1 MTEPIVTTSAEF
13 RSGKGSHDENF
24 PVASVLVRKRHR
36 PAVLAFYEF
45 VRVADDIADHASMSA
60 QDKLARLD
68 NLEGT
73 LLGRNDDEPQGV
85 ALRTVLR
92 DRGLSPI
99 HAQHLLHAFR
109 QDVTKLRYTD
119 WDDLIEYCRFSAMPV
134 GRFVCDVHGEP
145 QSVWPA
151 NDALC
156 AALQVINHIQD
167 CAEDYCDLDRVY
179 IPEDALAADGLG
191 VTALGEA
198 KASPALRHC
207 LRGLVDRTATL
218 LEESRPF
225 ATQIND
231 SRLAAEVAVI
241 QMLAERL
248 IEVLRVRDPLSE
260 RVHLSKPAM
269 LGIALKGVA
278 WSATRRLFGRATPS
292 VQAPARGS

>member
-1 MTEPIVTTSAEF
+1 MTTSAEF

-45 VRVADDIADHASMSA
+45 VRVADDIADHAGMKP
-60 QDKLARLD
+60 DEKLARLD

-85 ALRTVLR
+85 ALRNVLR
-92 DRGLSPI
+92 ERALSPV
-99 HAQHLLHAFR
+99 HAQHLLQAFR
-109 QDVTKLRYTD
+109 QDVTKLRYRD
-119 WDDLIEYCRFSAMPV
+119 WDDLIDYCRFSAMPV

-167 CAEDYCDLDRVY
+167 CAKDYRDLDRVY
-179 IPEDALAADGLG
+179 IPQDALAADGLD
-191 VTALGEA
+191 VTALNEA
-198 KASPALRHC
+198 RASPALLHC
-207 LRGLVDRTATL
+207 LRGLVDRTAKL

-225 ATQIND
+225 ALRIND
-231 SRLAAEVAVI
+231 SRLAMEVAAI

-269 LGIALKGVA
+269 LGLALKGAA
-278 WSATRRLFGRATPS
+278 WASTRRLFGHTSAG
-292 VQAPARGS
+292 VQAQARGS

>member
-1 MTEPIVTTSAEF
+1 MTTSAEF

-45 VRVADDIADHASMSA
+45 VRVADDIADHAGMKPEV
-60 QDKLARLD
+60 KLARLD
-68 NLEGT
+68 NLEAT
-73 LLGRNDDEPQGV
+73 LTGRNDDEPQGV
-85 ALRTVLR
+85 ALRDILR
-92 DRGLSPI
+92 ARGLSAI
-99 HAQHLLHAFR
+99 HAQHLLQAFR
-109 QDVTKLRYTD
+109 QDVTKLRYQD
-119 WDDLIEYCRFSAMPV
+119 WDDLIDYCRFSAMPV
-134 GRFVCDVHGEP
+134 GRFVCEVHGEP

-167 CAEDYCDLDRVY
+167 CAKDYRDLDRVY
-179 IPEDALAADGLG
+179 IPEDALAADGLD
-191 VTALGEA
+191 VSALREPR
-198 KASPALRHC
+198 ASPALRHC
-207 LRGLVDRTATL
+207 LRGLVERTATL

-225 ATQIND
+225 ALQIND
-231 SRLAAEVAVI
+231 SRLAMEVAAI

-269 LGIALKGVA
+269 LGLALKGAA
-278 WSATRRLFGRATPS
+278 WASTRRLFGAASLS
-292 VQAPARGS
+292 VRAPARGS

>member
-1 MTEPIVTTSAEF
+1 MTTSEDF
-13 RSGKGSHDENF
+13 RSGKGSQDENF
-24 PVASVLVRKRHR
+24 PVASVLIRKRNR

-45 VRVADDIADHASMSA
+45 VRVADDIADHASMKPEE
-60 QDKLARLD
+60 KLARLD

-92 DRGLSPI
+92 ERSLSPV
-99 HAQHLLHAFR
+99 HAQHLLQAFR
-109 QDVTKLRYTD
+109 QDVTKLRYKD
-119 WDDLIEYCRFSAMPV
+119 WDDLIDYCRFSAMPV

-167 CAEDYCDLDRVY
+167 CAKDYRDLDRVY
-179 IPEDALAADGLG
+179 IPQDALAADGLD
-191 VTALGEA
+191 VTALRDPR
-198 KASPALRHC
+198 ASPALMHC
-207 LRGLVDRTATL
+207 LRGLVDRTAGL

-225 ATQIND
+225 ALQIND
-231 SRLAAEVAVI
+231 SRLAMEVAAI

-260 RVHLSKPAM
+260 RVHLSKSAM
-269 LGIALKGVA
+269 LGVALKGVA
-278 WSATRRLFGRATPS
+278 WASTRRLFGSASLSVRAT
-292 VQAPARGS
+292 ARGS

>member
-1 MTEPIVTTSAEF
+1 MTTSAEF

-45 VRVADDIADHASMSA
+45 VRVADDIADHASMSPSE
-60 QDKLARLD
+60 KLTRLD
-68 NLEGT
+68 RLEDT

-85 ALRTVLR
+85 SLRNVLR
-92 DRGLSPI
+92 ERGLSPV
-99 HAQHLLHAFR
+99 HAQHLLQAFR
-109 QDVTKLRYTD
+109 QDVTKLRYKN
-119 WDDLIEYCRFSAMPV
+119 WDDLIDYCRYSAMPV

-145 QSVWPA
+145 QSIWPA

-167 CAEDYCDLDRVY
+167 CAKDYRDLDRVY
-179 IPEDALAADGLG
+179 IPQDALAADGLD

-198 KASPALRHC
+198 RASPALLRC
-207 LRGLVDRTATL
+207 LRGLVERTASL

-225 ATQIND
+225 ALLIND
-231 SRLAAEVAVI
+231 SRLAMEVAAI

-248 IEVLRVRDPLSE
+248 IAVLRMRDPLSE
-260 RVHLSKPAM
+260 RVHLSKAAM
-269 LGIALKGVA
+269 LGIAFKGVA
-278 WSATRRLFGRATPS
+278 WASTRRLFGHGAPS
-292 VQAPARGS
+292 VRAQARGS

>member
-1 MTEPIVTTSAEF
+1 MTTSAEF

-45 VRVADDIADHASMSA
+45 VRVADDIADHTSMKPE
-60 QDKLARLD
+60 DKIARLD
-68 NLEGT
+68 RLEAT

-85 ALRTVLR
+85 ALRDVLR
-92 DRGLSPI
+92 ERSLSPV
-99 HAQHLLHAFR
+99 HAQHLLQAFR

-119 WDDLIEYCRFSAMPV
+119 WDDLIDYCRFSAMPV

-167 CAEDYCDLDRVY
+167 CAKDCRDLDRVY
-179 IPEDALAADGLG
+179 IPQDALAAEGLD

-198 KASPALRHC
+198 RASPALLHC
-207 LRGLVDRTATL
+207 LRGLVERAAAL

-225 ATQIND
+225 ALQIND
-231 SRLAAEVAVI
+231 SRLAMEVAAI

-260 RVHLSKPAM
+260 RVHLSKAAM
-269 LGIALKGVA
+269 LGIALKGAA
-278 WSATRRLFGRATPS
+278 WASTRRLFGHATPS
-292 VQAPARGS
+292 VRAPARGS

>member
-1 MTEPIVTTSAEF
+1 MTEPIVTTSADF

-45 VRVADDIADHASMSA
+45 VRVADDIADHVSMSA

-73 LLGRNDDEPQGV
+73 LTGRNDDEPQGV

-92 DRGLSPI
+92 ERSLSPI

-167 CAEDYCDLDRVY
+167 CAKDYCDLDRVY
-179 IPEDALAADGLG
+179 IPQDALAADGLD

-198 KASPALRHC
+198 KASPALRDC
-207 LRGLVDRTATL
+207 LRGLVERTAQL

-225 ATQIND
+225 ALQIAD
-231 SRLAAEVAVI
+231 SRLAAEVAAI

-260 RVHLSKPAM
+260 KVHLSKPAM
-269 LGIALKGVA
+269 LGVAFKGVA
-278 WSATRRLFGRATPS
+278 WSATRRLFGGATPS
-292 VQAPARGS
+292 VHAPARGS